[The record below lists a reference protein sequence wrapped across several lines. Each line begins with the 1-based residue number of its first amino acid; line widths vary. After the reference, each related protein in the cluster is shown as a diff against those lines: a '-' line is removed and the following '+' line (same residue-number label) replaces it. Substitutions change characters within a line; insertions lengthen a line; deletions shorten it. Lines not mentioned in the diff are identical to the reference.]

1 MATRFTP
8 GPWHYDDH
16 MVCGGPKMEYVCE
29 VSGAASNEFHKAN
42 AALISAAPEMYE
54 ELEAAYSQA
63 VAQFKAGDRHA
74 TFNRQMVEAWGKALA
89 KARGEA

>member
-16 MVCGGPKMEYVCE
+16 MVYGGPKMEYVCE

-54 ELEAAYSQA
+54 AMERIMHYAEMGAAACDVFTSEQPEF
-63 VAQFKAGDRHA
+63 VAAR
-74 TFNRQMVEAWGKALA
+74 KALA

>member
-16 MVCGGPKMEYVCE
+16 MVYGGPKMEYVCE

-54 ELEAAYSQA
+54 ALE
-63 VAQFKAGDRHA
+63 
-74 TFNRQMVEAWGKALA
+74 EALNALCGPQGYKGTDTPEGCAREKIRAALA
-89 KARGEA
+89 KARGGA